1 MQVNIKQA
9 IRLFFS
15 NPSLDMVFIEAI
27 ANSLDADASKISICI
42 SIDEL
47 GKQETLKITVQDN
60 GVGFTQER
68 YGKFCKLLQVEDS
81 THKGVGRLVYLYY
94 FDTIEVSSIFNKQ
107 HRTFLYNTSFD
118 EANSNMVLEPI
129 DSQEQRTILN
139 FSNCTLKR
147 LSSYNSILPD
157 SLKRMILEE
166 FLPRF
171 YVYKEEGKE
180 IEIDIEL
187 KIGKVKKNQFI
198 GNRKVTI
205 SLNDLPV
212 LKVEEVNASQIRM
225 FEDMVLQ
232 YSIEKKESY
241 VAPFIITAL
250 CIDNRAYKL
259 SDIIS
264 SDNIPWGYELIFLLK
279 SSIFNG
285 QVDPSRQTLT
295 LRDELLKSVKK
306 IFRTKIA
313 NIIQQ
318 DIPSFKESNEK
329 TRLSLSKSYP
339 HLLGYFED
347 EEIGIVS
354 RSKSLEIAQQKF
366 LRDQKT
372 VLEAEYLDG
381 EKYEKAMDL
390 SSRSLA
396 EYILYRE
403 KIISKLETI
412 TNKDSEATIHNLIL
426 PKRSIL
432 KNNQNVTAIYNNNL
446 WLLDNKYMT
455 YTTAMSERTMQE
467 VVEEI
472 TQGVEHGSDS
482 NRPDL
487 AIIFSDNPE
496 DLSCKVDVV
505 IIELKKRGIKLSK
518 TEEVISQLKQR
529 ATKLMNYY
537 PNRIQ
542 RIWFYGIVE
551 FNDEF
556 KLSLKN
562 EHYTPLFSKDTL
574 YYKENEW
581 YLSLESDIPYKVGTY
596 ILSIDAFII
605 RKSKFPQNPKRSVRF
620 SGKRTK
626 RSVQKRKARN
636 TQKAETKVL

>member
-581 YLSLESDIPYKVGTY
+581 YLSLESDIPSLIPQHYYK
-596 ILSIDAFII
+596 IFFLS
-605 RKSKFPQNPKRSVRF
+605 
-620 SGKRTK
+620 T
-626 RSVQKRKARN
+626 
-636 TQKAETKVL
+636 

>member
-198 GNRKVTI
+198 GNRTVTI
-205 SLNDLPV
+205 SFNDLPV

-596 ILSIDAFII
+596 ILSIDAFIKDAKAHNEI
-605 RKSKFPQNPKRSVRF
+605 FLNILKEGFKVSKID
-620 SGKRTK
+620 
-626 RSVQKRKARN
+626 
-636 TQKAETKVL
+636 

>member
-94 FDTIEVSSIFNKQ
+94 FDTIEVSSVFNKQ

-232 YSIEKKESY
+232 YSIEKKENY

-403 KIISKLETI
+403 KISKLETI

-472 TQGVEHGSDS
+472 TQGVEHESDP

-581 YLSLESDIPYKVGTY
+581 YLRLESDIPYKVGTY
-596 ILSIDAFII
+596 ILSIDAFIKDAKAHNEI
-605 RKSKFPQNPKRSVRF
+605 FLNILKEGFKVSKVD
-620 SGKRTK
+620 
-626 RSVQKRKARN
+626 
-636 TQKAETKVL
+636 

>member
-94 FDTIEVSSIFNKQ
+94 FDTIEVSSIINKQ

-596 ILSIDAFII
+596 ILSIDAFIKDAKAHNEI
-605 RKSKFPQNPKRSVRF
+605 FLNILKEGFKVSKID
-620 SGKRTK
+620 
-626 RSVQKRKARN
+626 
-636 TQKAETKVL
+636 

>member
-455 YTTAMSERTMQE
+455 YTTAMSERTMQK

-596 ILSIDAFII
+596 ILSIDAFIKDAKAHNEI
-605 RKSKFPQNPKRSVRF
+605 FLNILKEGFKVSKID
-620 SGKRTK
+620 
-626 RSVQKRKARN
+626 
-636 TQKAETKVL
+636 

>member
-1 MQVNIKQA
+1 M
-9 IRLFFS
+9 FFS

-596 ILSIDAFII
+596 ILSIDAFIKDAKAHNEI
-605 RKSKFPQNPKRSVRF
+605 FLNILKEGFKVSKID
-620 SGKRTK
+620 
-626 RSVQKRKARN
+626 
-636 TQKAETKVL
+636 

>member
-295 LRDELLKSVKK
+295 LRDELLKSVKQ

-596 ILSIDAFII
+596 ILSIDAFIKDAKAHNEI
-605 RKSKFPQNPKRSVRF
+605 FLNILKEGFKVSKID
-620 SGKRTK
+620 
-626 RSVQKRKARN
+626 
-636 TQKAETKVL
+636 

>member
-212 LKVEEVNASQIRM
+212 LKVEEVNASHIRM

-581 YLSLESDIPYKVGTY
+581 YLSLESDIP
-596 ILSIDAFII
+596 
-605 RKSKFPQNPKRSVRF
+605 
-620 SGKRTK
+620 
-626 RSVQKRKARN
+626 
-636 TQKAETKVL
+636 

>member
-94 FDTIEVSSIFNKQ
+94 FDTIEVSSVFNKQ

-472 TQGVEHGSDS
+472 TQGVEHESDP

-596 ILSIDAFII
+596 ILSIDAFIKDAKAHNEI
-605 RKSKFPQNPKRSVRF
+605 FLNILKEGFKVSKVD
-620 SGKRTK
+620 
-626 RSVQKRKARN
+626 
-636 TQKAETKVL
+636 

>member
-596 ILSIDAFII
+596 ILSIDAFIKDAKAHNEI
-605 RKSKFPQNPKRSVRF
+605 FLKVSSINSIYPLVSD
-620 SGKRTK
+620 SRT
-626 RSVQKRKARN
+626 
-636 TQKAETKVL
+636 L

>member
-81 THKGVGRLVYLYY
+81 THKGIGRLVYLYY

-596 ILSIDAFII
+596 ILSIDAFIKDAKAHNEI
-605 RKSKFPQNPKRSVRF
+605 FLNILKEGFKVSKID
-620 SGKRTK
+620 
-626 RSVQKRKARN
+626 
-636 TQKAETKVL
+636 

>member
-354 RSKSLEIAQQKF
+354 RSKSLEMAQQKF

-372 VLEAEYLDG
+372 VLEAEYLDE
-381 EKYEKAMDL
+381 EKYDKAMDL

-432 KNNQNVTAIYNNNL
+432 KNNHNITTIYNNNL

-467 VVEEI
+467 IVEEI
-472 TQGVEHGSDS
+472 TQGVEQESDS

-596 ILSIDAFII
+596 ILSIDAFIKDAKAHNEI
-605 RKSKFPQNPKRSVRF
+605 FLNILKEGFKVSKID
-620 SGKRTK
+620 
-626 RSVQKRKARN
+626 
-636 TQKAETKVL
+636 

>member
-306 IFRTKIA
+306 IFRIKIA

-596 ILSIDAFII
+596 ILSIDAFIKDAKAHNEI
-605 RKSKFPQNPKRSVRF
+605 FLNILKEGFKVSKID
-620 SGKRTK
+620 
-626 RSVQKRKARN
+626 
-636 TQKAETKVL
+636 

>member
-596 ILSIDAFII
+596 ILSIDAFI
-605 RKSKFPQNPKRSVRF
+605 KDA
-620 SGKRTK
+620 
-626 RSVQKRKARN
+626 KAHN
-636 TQKAETKVL
+636 EIFLNILKEGFKVSRID

>member
-412 TNKDSEATIHNLIL
+412 TNKDSDATIHNLIL

-596 ILSIDAFII
+596 ILSIDAFIKDAKAHNEI
-605 RKSKFPQNPKRSVRF
+605 FLNILKEGFKVSKID
-620 SGKRTK
+620 
-626 RSVQKRKARN
+626 
-636 TQKAETKVL
+636 

>member
-1 MQVNIKQA
+1 MALLIFYEMKINIKQA

-15 NPSLDMVFIEAI
+15 SPSLDMVFIEAI
-27 ANSLDADASKISICI
+27 ANSLDANASEINISI

-47 GKQETLKITVQDN
+47 GKQETLKISVQDN
-60 GVGFTQER
+60 GVGFTNER
-68 YGKFCKLLQVEDS
+68 YEKFCRLLQVDDS
-81 THKGVGRLVYLYY
+81 THKGIGRLVYLYY
-94 FDTIEVSSIFNKQ
+94 FDTIEVSSAFEKQ
-107 HRTFLYNTSFD
+107 HRTFLYNSSFD
-118 EANSNMVLEPI
+118 EDNSNMII
-129 DSQEQRTILN
+129 DSTDIVEQKTILS
-139 FSNCTLKR
+139 FSDCTLKR

-157 SLKRMILEE
+157 SLKKKILEE

-171 YVYKEEGKE
+171 YVYKEEGKN
-180 IEIDIEL
+180 IKINIEL
-187 KIGKVKKNQFI
+187 NVSNINKNQHI

-205 SLNDLPV
+205 SLDDLPV
-212 LKVEEVNASQIRM
+212 LRVEKIDASQIRM
-225 FEDMVLQ
+225 FEDMELQ
-232 YSIEKKESY
+232 YSIERKDKCATSF
-241 VAPFIITAL
+241 VITAL

-264 SDNIPWGYELIFLLK
+264 LENIPRGYELVFLLK

-285 QVDPSRQTLT
+285 QVDPSRQILT
-295 LRDELLKSVKK
+295 LHDEVLRPVKK
-306 IFRTKIA
+306 MFRSKIG
-313 NIIQQ
+313 IIVQRE
-318 DIPSFKESNEK
+318 ISSFKECNEN
-329 TRLSLSKSYP
+329 TRLSLTKSYP

-354 RSKSLEIAQQKF
+354 RTKSLEVAQQRF

-372 VLEAEYLDG
+372 ILEAEDLD
-381 EKYEKAMDL
+381 EEQYSKAMDL
-390 SSRSLA
+390 SCRSLA

-403 KIISKLETI
+403 KIINRLETV

-432 KNNQNVTAIYNNNL
+432 KGSQNVTSIYNNNL

-472 TQGVEHGSDS
+472 TQGVEHESDI

-496 DLSCKVDVV
+496 DTSCKVDVV
-505 IIELKKRGIKLSK
+505 IVELKKRGIKLAK

-529 ATKLMNYY
+529 ATKLINYY
-537 PNRIQ
+537 SDRIQ

-581 YLSLESDIPYKVGTY
+581 YSSLNSNIPYKVGTY
-596 ILSIDAFII
+596 ILSIDAFIKDAKAHNEI
-605 RKSKFPQNPKRSVRF
+605 FLNILKEGFKTSKIDK
-620 SGKRTK
+620 
-626 RSVQKRKARN
+626 
-636 TQKAETKVL
+636 

>member
-157 SLKRMILEE
+157 SLKRRILEE

-250 CIDNRAYKL
+250 CIDNRAFKL

-596 ILSIDAFII
+596 ILSIDAFIKDAKAHNEI
-605 RKSKFPQNPKRSVRF
+605 FLNILKEGFKVSKID
-620 SGKRTK
+620 
-626 RSVQKRKARN
+626 
-636 TQKAETKVL
+636 

>member
-1 MQVNIKQA
+1 
-9 IRLFFS
+9 
-15 NPSLDMVFIEAI
+15 
-27 ANSLDADASKISICI
+27 
-42 SIDEL
+42 
-47 GKQETLKITVQDN
+47 
-60 GVGFTQER
+60 
-68 YGKFCKLLQVEDS
+68 
-81 THKGVGRLVYLYY
+81 
-94 FDTIEVSSIFNKQ
+94 
-107 HRTFLYNTSFD
+107 
-118 EANSNMVLEPI
+118 MVLEPI

-366 LRDQKT
+366 LRDQKNSI
-372 VLEAEYLDG
+372 G
-381 EKYEKAMDL
+381 
-390 SSRSLA
+390 SR
-396 EYILYRE
+396 IFGWG
-403 KIISKLETI
+403 KI
-412 TNKDSEATIHNLIL
+412 
-426 PKRSIL
+426 
-432 KNNQNVTAIYNNNL
+432 
-446 WLLDNKYMT
+446 
-455 YTTAMSERTMQE
+455 
-467 VVEEI
+467 
-472 TQGVEHGSDS
+472 
-482 NRPDL
+482 
-487 AIIFSDNPE
+487 
-496 DLSCKVDVV
+496 
-505 IIELKKRGIKLSK
+505 
-518 TEEVISQLKQR
+518 
-529 ATKLMNYY
+529 
-537 PNRIQ
+537 
-542 RIWFYGIVE
+542 
-551 FNDEF
+551 
-556 KLSLKN
+556 
-562 EHYTPLFSKDTL
+562 
-574 YYKENEW
+574 
-581 YLSLESDIPYKVGTY
+581 
-596 ILSIDAFII
+596 
-605 RKSKFPQNPKRSVRF
+605 
-620 SGKRTK
+620 
-626 RSVQKRKARN
+626 
-636 TQKAETKVL
+636 

>member
-27 ANSLDADASKISICI
+27 ANSLDADASKITICI

-60 GVGFTQER
+60 GVGFPQER

-596 ILSIDAFII
+596 ILSIDAFIKDAKAHNEI
-605 RKSKFPQNPKRSVRF
+605 FLNILKEGFKVSKID
-620 SGKRTK
+620 
-626 RSVQKRKARN
+626 
-636 TQKAETKVL
+636 

>member
-1 MQVNIKQA
+1 MQVNIKQV

-596 ILSIDAFII
+596 ILSIDAFIKDAKAHNEI
-605 RKSKFPQNPKRSVRF
+605 FLNILKEGFKVSKID
-620 SGKRTK
+620 
-626 RSVQKRKARN
+626 
-636 TQKAETKVL
+636 

>member
-118 EANSNMVLEPI
+118 EANSNMALEPI

-596 ILSIDAFII
+596 ILSIDAFIKDAKAHNEI
-605 RKSKFPQNPKRSVRF
+605 FLNILKEGFKVSKID
-620 SGKRTK
+620 
-626 RSVQKRKARN
+626 
-636 TQKAETKVL
+636 

>member
-94 FDTIEVSSIFNKQ
+94 FDTIEVSSVFNKQ

-232 YSIEKKESY
+232 YSIEKKENY

-318 DIPSFKESNEK
+318 DITSFKESNEK

-472 TQGVEHGSDS
+472 TQGVEHESDP

-596 ILSIDAFII
+596 ILSIDAFIKDAKAHNEI
-605 RKSKFPQNPKRSVRF
+605 FLNILKEGFKVSKVD
-620 SGKRTK
+620 
-626 RSVQKRKARN
+626 
-636 TQKAETKVL
+636 

>member
-313 NIIQQ
+313 IIIQQ

-596 ILSIDAFII
+596 ILSIDAFIKDAKAHNEI
-605 RKSKFPQNPKRSVRF
+605 FLNILKEGFKVSKID
-620 SGKRTK
+620 
-626 RSVQKRKARN
+626 
-636 TQKAETKVL
+636 

>member
-354 RSKSLEIAQQKF
+354 RSESLEIAQQKF

-596 ILSIDAFII
+596 ILSIDAFIKDAKAHNEI
-605 RKSKFPQNPKRSVRF
+605 FLNILKEGFKVSKID
-620 SGKRTK
+620 
-626 RSVQKRKARN
+626 
-636 TQKAETKVL
+636 

>member
-232 YSIEKKESY
+232 YSIEKKENY

-596 ILSIDAFII
+596 ILSIDAFIKDAKAHNEI
-605 RKSKFPQNPKRSVRF
+605 FLNILKEGFKVSKID
-620 SGKRTK
+620 
-626 RSVQKRKARN
+626 
-636 TQKAETKVL
+636 

>member
-574 YYKENEW
+574 YYKQNEW

-596 ILSIDAFII
+596 ILSIDAFIKDAKAHNEI
-605 RKSKFPQNPKRSVRF
+605 FLNILKEGFKVSKID
-620 SGKRTK
+620 
-626 RSVQKRKARN
+626 
-636 TQKAETKVL
+636 

>member
-412 TNKDSEATIHNLIL
+412 TNKDSEATIHILIL

-596 ILSIDAFII
+596 ILSIDAFIKDAKAHNEI
-605 RKSKFPQNPKRSVRF
+605 FLNILKEGFKVSKID
-620 SGKRTK
+620 
-626 RSVQKRKARN
+626 
-636 TQKAETKVL
+636 

>member
-81 THKGVGRLVYLYY
+81 THKGGGRLVYLYY

-596 ILSIDAFII
+596 ILSIDAFIKDAKAHNEI
-605 RKSKFPQNPKRSVRF
+605 FLNILKEGFKVSKID
-620 SGKRTK
+620 
-626 RSVQKRKARN
+626 
-636 TQKAETKVL
+636 

>member
-15 NPSLDMVFIEAI
+15 NLSLDMVFIEAI

-596 ILSIDAFII
+596 ILSIDAFIKDAKAHNEI
-605 RKSKFPQNPKRSVRF
+605 FLNILKEGFKVSKID
-620 SGKRTK
+620 
-626 RSVQKRKARN
+626 
-636 TQKAETKVL
+636 

>member
-107 HRTFLYNTSFD
+107 HRTFLYNTPFD

-596 ILSIDAFII
+596 ILSIDAFIKDAKAHNEI
-605 RKSKFPQNPKRSVRF
+605 FLNILKEGFKVSKID
-620 SGKRTK
+620 
-626 RSVQKRKARN
+626 
-636 TQKAETKVL
+636 

>member
-232 YSIEKKESY
+232 YSIEKKENY

-472 TQGVEHGSDS
+472 TQGVEHESDP

-596 ILSIDAFII
+596 ILSIDAFIKDAKAHNEI
-605 RKSKFPQNPKRSVRF
+605 FLNILKEGFKVSKVD
-620 SGKRTK
+620 
-626 RSVQKRKARN
+626 
-636 TQKAETKVL
+636 

>member
-139 FSNCTLKR
+139 FSNCILKR

-187 KIGKVKKNQFI
+187 KIGKVKKSQFI

-212 LKVEEVNASQIRM
+212 LKLEEVNASQIRM

-232 YSIEKKESY
+232 YSIEKKENY
-241 VAPFIITAL
+241 VVPFIITAL

-347 EEIGIVS
+347 EEIGVIS

-472 TQGVEHGSDS
+472 TQGVEHESDP

-596 ILSIDAFII
+596 ILSIDAFIKDAKAHNEI
-605 RKSKFPQNPKRSVRF
+605 FLNILKEGFKVSKID
-620 SGKRTK
+620 
-626 RSVQKRKARN
+626 
-636 TQKAETKVL
+636 

>member
-232 YSIEKKESY
+232 YSIEKKENY

-372 VLEAEYLDG
+372 VLEAECLDG

-581 YLSLESDIPYKVGTY
+581 YLSLESDIPYV
-596 ILSIDAFII
+596 FITIEQPKLI
-605 RKSKFPQNPKRSVRF
+605 RNIRV
-620 SGKRTK
+620 
-626 RSVQKRKARN
+626 
-636 TQKAETKVL
+636 

>member
-596 ILSIDAFII
+596 ILSIDAFIKDAKAHNEI
-605 RKSKFPQNPKRSVRF
+605 FLNILEEGFKVSKID
-620 SGKRTK
+620 
-626 RSVQKRKARN
+626 
-636 TQKAETKVL
+636 

>member
-107 HRTFLYNTSFD
+107 HRTFLYNTSCD

-596 ILSIDAFII
+596 ILSIDAFIKDAKAHNEI
-605 RKSKFPQNPKRSVRF
+605 FLNILKEGFKVSKID
-620 SGKRTK
+620 
-626 RSVQKRKARN
+626 
-636 TQKAETKVL
+636 

>member
-171 YVYKEEGKE
+171 YVYKEECKE

-596 ILSIDAFII
+596 ILSIDAFIKDAKAHNEI
-605 RKSKFPQNPKRSVRF
+605 FLNILKEGFKVSKID
-620 SGKRTK
+620 
-626 RSVQKRKARN
+626 
-636 TQKAETKVL
+636 